1 MYLNTPVLALPVAR
15 RQAPGPALRSFHPLA
30 SSLPC
35 DFHLLNLRTLQ
46 AEVSVRFSTGSPEQ
60 TLPLLTQT
68 PLHPTLPSWQ
78 WCCPTCEPC
87 RDPSPPPPTHT
98 HTHTCAAL
106 CVCHQEDGLP
116 SGETALLLHRKG
128 FDCGLEAKNL
138 GFNCT
143 TSQGK
148 VSRAPVWEG
157 SRGQGNRAP
166 GTVGRELGEAG
177 SQWGGGQRY
186 SRTSWREGEEA
197 GDVFSKPL
205 RPGRGWFQTRCPG
218 RKCWFHV
225 YEPALNKQK
234 HQELKTK
241 SHHTVVIV

>member
-1 MYLNTPVLALPVAR
+1 MSGSALDLLSRPC
-15 RQAPGPALRSFHPLA
+15 L
-30 SSLPC
+30 SLPR
-35 DFHLLNLRTLQ
+35 LLSIQPCLPGSGAAPPVSP
-46 AEVSVRFSTGSPEQ
+46 AE
-60 TLPLLTQT
+60 T
-68 PLHPTLPSWQ
+68 PP
-78 WCCPTCEPC
+78 
-87 RDPSPPPPTHT
+87 RPPPRT

-218 RKCWFHV
+218 RKCWFHL